1 LGASGIPIQ
10 ARKSELFVRKS
21 LLSRYS
27 ADFGTL
33 VSRRDSERAL
43 RAAAIEAALAN
54 RAKSEFLANMSH
66 ELRTPL
72 NAIIGFSDLIRYRG
86 VDRDS
91 PAKTLEYAEHI
102 SNAGQHL
109 LAIISDILDLSKI
122 ENRALKL
129 ELETLAVQDT
139 VRESLT
145 LVQARIEEKFQTLT
159 LRIADGIAPFPHDR
173 LRIKQVLLNLLTNA
187 SRFTPEGGE
196 ITVAVAS
203 ESAHVLIAVIDTGVG
218 MTPEQVERA
227 IKPFGQIKSAYIRNR
242 DGAGLGLPIAKAMVE
257 EHGGK
262 FFILSEPK
270 VGTHVNF
277 SLPRSQRAKSQDP
290 SRTATESTG
299 KGTVQ

>member
-1 LGASGIPIQ
+1 M
-10 ARKSELFVRKS
+10 RKS

-27 ADFGTL
+27 ADFGNL

-72 NAIIGFSDLIRYRG
+72 NAIIGFSELIRYRST
-86 VDRDS
+86 DKES
-91 PAKTLEYAEHI
+91 PAKALEYAEHI

-122 ENRALKL
+122 ESRALKL
-129 ELETLAVQDT
+129 DLELLGIQHT
-139 VRESLT
+139 VRECLT
-145 LVQARIEEKFQTLT
+145 LVQTRIEEKFQTLT

-173 LRIKQVLLNLLTNA
+173 LRVKQVLINLLTNA
-187 SRFTPEGGE
+187 SKFTPEGGE

-203 ESAHVLIAVIDTGVG
+203 ETAHVLVAVIDTGVG
-218 MTPEQVERA
+218 MTPDQIEQAV
-227 IKPFGQIKSAYIRNR
+227 KPFGQIKSAYIRNH

-277 SLPRSQRAKSQDP
+277 SLPRQQGASPDDTRRDLPVPTQEGP
-290 SRTATESTG
+290 
-299 KGTVQ
+299 VQ

>member
-1 LGASGIPIQ
+1 M
-10 ARKSELFVRKS
+10 RKS

-27 ADFGTL
+27 ADFGNL

-72 NAIIGFSDLIRYRG
+72 NAIIGFSELIRYRST
-86 VDRDS
+86 DKES

-122 ENRALKL
+122 ESRALKL
-129 ELETLAVQDT
+129 DLELLGIQDT

-145 LVQARIEEKFQTLT
+145 LVQTRIEEKFQTLT

-173 LRIKQVLLNLLTNA
+173 LQRVKQVLINLLTNA
-187 SRFTPEGGE
+187 SKFTPEGGE

-203 ESAHVLIAVIDTGVG
+203 ETAHVLVAVIDTGVG
-218 MTPEQVERA
+218 MTPDQIEQAV
-227 IKPFGQIKSAYIRNR
+227 KPFGQIKSAYIRNH

-277 SLPRSQRAKSQDP
+277 SLPRQQGASSDDTRRDLPVPTQEGP
-290 SRTATESTG
+290 
-299 KGTVQ
+299 VQ